1 MIILCLFLY
10 TCMGNMY
17 YMAMAQL
24 SHMTRQ
30 ARKLFPCICHIANV
44 NSAESCQTLRRRFRL
59 AMSLGGEVW
68 RFATLRSELIFFFTY
83 LNIVV
88 CVWYIVFP
96 FFVSG
101 CWWRREFWKFRNYQI
116 ANKMLH
122 IFGISILFSECF
134 GKNLCRKM
142 DSWEES
148 LYTLHAA
155 RLWSYAYHWWTV
167 TKKCCVNIL
176 FVFGLEL
183 SIVVILLLN
192 SSISSPEW
200 KELKVTVLKV
210 P

>member
-1 MIILCLFLY
+1 MPHRQCEFRRV
-10 TCMGNMY
+10 
-17 YMAMAQL
+17 L
-24 SHMTRQ
+24 SD
-30 ARKLFPCICHIANV
+30 IATPISSCNV
-44 NSAESCQTLRRRFRL
+44 FR
-59 AMSLGGEVW
+59 GEVW

-88 CVWYIVFP
+88 CVIYIVFP